1 MNEIIPKPVLV
12 QALDGFFTLTAETG
26 IYVNPGSAEMVALG
40 QYLSGRVSPAT
51 GFSFPVLVTNNPPIQ
66 GHIYLTQWEIA
77 HLGQEGYELM
87 VTEESLNVTANDPAG
102 IMHAI
107 QTIRQLLPAQ
117 IEHNTPQ
124 PGPWTIPAG
133 VISDYPT
140 YTWRGMMLDVARHFF
155 TVNDVKRLID
165 QMAYYKLNRLH
176 LHLTDDQGWR
186 LEIQRWPR
194 LAIYGGSTETGGG
207 PGGYYSQSDYADI
220 VAYAHHHHI
229 IVIPEVDLPGHTN
242 AALAS
247 YAELNA
253 TGVAP
258 ERYTGVQVGF
268 SSLDANKELT
278 YTFLNEV
285 LGEIAAITPGPY
297 LHIGGD
303 EAASTPPADYKKF
316 IERVQAIVQAHG
328 KQLIGWEEIGQTNLQ
343 AGVIAQHWHNNQMA
357 LQAAGQGAKIILS
370 PATRTYLDIKYDA
383 ATVLGQNWA
392 GYVNERDSYDWQ
404 PNEHIPGLAQEQILG
419 LEAALWTE
427 SIETTADMDVMIFP
441 RLIGLAELAWSDPA
455 GHNWDDYKSRL
466 ANQAPRLQAM
476 GINFYRSPIVPWPE
490 ND

>member
-1 MNEIIPKPVLV
+1 MNEIIPKPVLIQV
-12 QALDGFFTLTAETG
+12 LDGLFTLTAETG

-40 QYLSGRVSPAT
+40 QYLSGRLSPAT
-51 GFSFPVLVTNNPPIQ
+51 GYPFAVLATTNPPIQ
-66 GHIYLTQWEIA
+66 GHIYLTQWDTA

-87 VTEESLNVTANDPAG
+87 ITEESLNVTANGPAG

-107 QTIRQLLPAQ
+107 QTIRQLLPAE
-117 IEHNTPQ
+117 IESDTTQ

-140 YTWRGMMLDVARHFF
+140 YSWRGMMLDVARHFF
-155 TVNDVKRLID
+155 TVSEVKRLID
-165 QMAYYKLNRLH
+165 QIAYYKLNRLH

-186 LEIQRWPR
+186 LAINSWPR
-194 LAIYGGSTETGGG
+194 LASYGGSTKAGGG

-220 VAYAHHHHI
+220 VAYAQQHYI

-247 YAELNA
+247 YPELNA
-253 TGVAP
+253 NGVAP
-258 ERYTGVQVGF
+258 ELYTGVQVGF

-285 LGEIAAITPGPY
+285 LGEIAAMTPGPY

-316 IERVQAIVQAHG
+316 IERVQAIVRAHG
-328 KQLIGWEEIGQTNLQ
+328 KTLIGWEEIGQTNLP
-343 AGVIAQHWHNNQMA
+343 AGVIAQHWHNNEMA

-370 PATRTYLDIKYDA
+370 PATRTYLDIKYDE
-383 ATVLGQNWA
+383 ATLLGQNWA

-404 PNEHIPGLAQEQILG
+404 PNQHIPGLASEQILG

-427 SIETTADMDVMIFP
+427 SIETTADMAVMIFP

-455 GHNWDDYKSRL
+455 GHNWDEYKSRL
-466 ANQAPRLQAM
+466 ASHAPRLQVM
-476 GINFYRSPIVPWPE
+476 GINFYRSHLVPW
-490 ND
+490 

>member
-107 QTIRQLLPAQ
+107 QTIRQLLPAE

-124 PGPWTIPAG
+124 PRPWTIPAG

-194 LAIYGGSTETGGG
+194 LAIYGGSTEAGGG

-220 VAYAHHHHI
+220 VAYAHQHHI